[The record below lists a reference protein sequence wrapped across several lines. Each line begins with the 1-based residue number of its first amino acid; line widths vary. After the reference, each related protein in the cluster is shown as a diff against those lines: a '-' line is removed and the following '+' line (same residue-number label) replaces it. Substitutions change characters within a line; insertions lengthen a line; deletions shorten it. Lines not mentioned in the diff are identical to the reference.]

1 MNQFH
6 IKRNCFNGV
15 AVLDFSGGAF
25 RDFNGVGALVFNGE
39 AVFGFNC
46 EAVFA
51 FNGEAVFAFNGGAVS
66 LDSQGCKPLVG
77 IPTTNRKS
85 RSDGIGS
92 SRVSVVAMNH
102 RSPPIA
108 KTVNATAPPFP
119 IQPGTI
125 SRGSHPWL
133 SNTIAPRFNSIS
145 PRFNSIS
152 PRFNSIAP
160 RFKCDAPRFRP
171 NTMSHPTMV
180 GPRLRIQTPETT
192 IDTQ

>member
-46 EAVFA
+46 
-51 FNGEAVFAFNGGAVS
+51 EAVFAFNGGAVS

-108 KTVNATAPPFP
+108 KTVNAT
-119 IQPGTI
+119 
-125 SRGSHPWL
+125 L
-133 SNTIAPRFNSIS
+133 
-145 PRFNSIS
+145 
-152 PRFNSIAP
+152 SIA
-160 RFKCDAPRFRP
+160 
-171 NTMSHPTMV
+171 V
-180 GPRLRIQTPETT
+180 
-192 IDTQ
+192 